1 MISHHQNCER
11 WWLILLLFKIMES
24 EEKKQSE
31 DNLIV
36 SYLKGELT
44 ADETGE
50 LISWI
55 KMSRANKRYFDE
67 YCEIWISAKAA
78 LKNPGYSV
86 QEGFWKFKQRIKINE
101 DSGTG
106 VNRTYSFKTILRYAA
121 IIIITFSISG
131 LLFYNTGKSRA
142 TKPEKRFS
150 ELIVPMGS
158 KAMFT
163 LIDGTVVTLN
173 AGSRL
178 KYDNMFG
185 VNERVVQLE
194 GEGYFKVAK
203 DACRPFIVK
212 TSYLNMRALGTEF
225 NVKAYA
231 DDSTIET
238 TLVEGSV
245 KIERVNSQNNTEVL
259 VLKPNQKFT
268 FYKED
273 SKLADKTSLTGNVK
287 LSSPNHVS
295 VKGPAEV
302 AKLVEKDVNV
312 TPIISWKENRWIFEK
327 ECLSEIA
334 IDLERRFDVK
344 IVFQSERLK
353 SITFTGI
360 ILAEPIEQVL
370 KVMSVSA
377 PIDFKMEGRV
387 VTLGENKKFTEISKR
402 INNHK

>member
-1 MISHHQNCER
+1 
-11 WWLILLLFKIMES
+11 MES

-31 DNLIV
+31 DNLFV
-36 SYLKGELT
+36 SYLKGEST

-67 YCEIWISAKAA
+67 YCEIWISAKVA
-78 LKNPGYSV
+78 LKNPGFNV
-86 QEGFWKFKQRIKINE
+86 QQGFWKFRQRIKINE
-101 DSGTG
+101 DSGASG
-106 VNRTYSFKTILRYAA
+106 NRTYSFKTILRYAA

-131 LLFYNTGKSRA
+131 FLFYNTGKSRA

-194 GEGYFKVAK
+194 GEGYFKVAR
-203 DACRPFIVK
+203 DAGRPFIVK
-212 TSYLNMRALGTEF
+212 TSYLNLRALGTEF
-225 NVKAYA
+225 NVKAYT
-231 DDSTIET
+231 DDNTIET

-245 KIERVNSQNNTEVL
+245 KIETVKSKNNNEVV

-273 SKLADKTSLTGNVK
+273 SKLADKTSLTGNAK

-302 AKLVEKDVNV
+302 VKLVEKDVNV

-327 ECLSEIA
+327 KTLSDIA
-334 IDLERRFDVK
+334 VDLERRFDVK
-344 IVFQSERLK
+344 IIFQSERLK

>member
-1 MISHHQNCER
+1 
-11 WWLILLLFKIMES
+11 MES

-31 DNLIV
+31 DNLFV
-36 SYLKGELT
+36 SYLKGEST

-67 YCEIWISAKAA
+67 YCEIWISAKVA
-78 LKNPGYSV
+78 LKNPGFNV
-86 QEGFWKFKQRIKINE
+86 QQGFWKFRQRIKINE
-101 DSGTG
+101 DSGASG
-106 VNRTYSFKTILRYAA
+106 NRTYSFKTILRYAA

-131 LLFYNTGKSRA
+131 FLFYNTGKSRA

-194 GEGYFKVAK
+194 GEGYFKVAR
-203 DACRPFIVK
+203 DAGRPFIVK
-212 TSYLNMRALGTEF
+212 TSYLNLRALGTEF
-225 NVKAYA
+225 NVKAYT
-231 DDSTIET
+231 DDNTIET

-245 KIERVNSQNNTEVL
+245 KIETVKSKNNNEVV

-273 SKLADKTSLTGNVK
+273 SKLADKTSLTGNAK

-302 AKLVEKDVNV
+302 VKLVEKDVNV

-327 ECLSEIA
+327 KTLSDIA
-334 IDLERRFDVK
+334 VDLERRFDVK
-344 IVFQSERLK
+344 IIFQSERLK
-353 SITFTGI
+353 SIRFTGI

-377 PIDFKMEGRV
+377 PIDFKLDGRV
-387 VTLGENKKFTEISKR
+387 VTLEENKKFTEISKR
-402 INNHK
+402 INNYK